1 MTAGPRMS
9 WFDPSVDA
17 ALPDEP
23 LLTRV
28 RAALERWPPPARVTV
43 AFSGGVDSTVLLAA
57 LARLPLRAPLRAAH
71 VDHGLHADSARW
83 SEKCA
88 VFASELGVDLV
99 SVRVSVDRAARVG
112 LEAAARAARYRALA
126 DLMSVGDV
134 LLTAH
139 HGDDQLE
146 TLLLR
151 LVRGTGVRGLR
162 GIREHEPFGPGTL
175 ARPLLGCTRA
185 EILAQAR
192 AWNLSWLED
201 PSNRN
206 LEHDRN
212 FLRATVVPRLV
223 ERWPAAARSAQ
234 RLAEQMTDAERLLDE
249 VAARDAAAVD
259 DPRRVPR
266 AALEPLEPARQRN
279 LLRYLLRSAGFETP
293 SAHKIEEL
301 RAALLGARHDALPQI
316 RWPGIDARV
325 FREQLYF
332 MAALPPPSLRGYAAR
347 LDKRSRWT
355 GPEGELAFER
365 LGDGP
370 GLPESWLD
378 AGLTLRFRGGGEDFR
393 PLAHAHS
400 RPLKRWLQEA
410 AIVPW
415 MRARI
420 PLLYREDELV
430 AVGDLWLAD
439 ETRRVSDEPRWR
451 VTWTNHPPLH

>member
-1 MTAGPRMS
+1 MS
-9 WFDPSVDA
+9 WFDPSFDA
-17 ALPDEP
+17 ALPGQP
-23 LLTRV
+23 LLARV
-28 RAALERWPPPARVTV
+28 CAALEHWPAPPGGARVTV

-57 LARLPLRAPLRAAH
+57 LARFPLAVPLRAAH
-71 VDHGLHADSARW
+71 VDHGLHPDSAHW
-83 SEKCA
+83 SVHCA
-88 VFASELGVDLV
+88 EVAAELGVEHV
-99 SVRVSVDRAARVG
+99 SVPVTVDRAARSG

-126 DLMSVGDV
+126 DLMSPGEV

-146 TLLLR
+146 TVLLR
-151 LVRGTGVRGLR
+151 LLRGTGVRGLR
-162 GIREHEPFGPGTL
+162 GIRDHEPFGPGRL
-175 ARPLLGCTRA
+175 ARPLLGCTRV

-192 AWNLSWLED
+192 AWDLRWLED
-201 PSNRN
+201 PANRN

-234 RLAEQMTDAERLLDE
+234 RLTEQMADAERLLEE
-249 VAARDAAAVD
+249 VAARDAAAVA

-279 LLRYLLRSAGFETP
+279 LLRHLLRRGGFEPP
-293 SAHKIEEL
+293 SAQKIEEL

-316 RWPGIDARV
+316 RWPGVDARV
-325 FREQLYF
+325 FREHLYL
-332 MAALPPPSLRGYAAR
+332 MNALPPASTRGYAAH
-347 LDKRSRWT
+347 LDKRGRWT
-355 GPEGELAFER
+355 GPEGDLAFER

-378 AGLTLRFRGGGEDFR
+378 DGFTLRFRGGGEDFR
-393 PLAHAHS
+393 PLAHAHT

-420 PLLYREDELV
+420 PLLYRDDTLV

-439 ETRRVSDEPRWR
+439 ETRAAASEPQWR
-451 VTWTNHPPLH
+451 VAWTNHPPLH

>member
-1 MTAGPRMS
+1 MS

-17 ALPDEP
+17 ALPAEP
-23 LLTRV
+23 LLARV
-28 RAALERWPPPARVTV
+28 RAALERWPAPAGEARVTV

-57 LARLPLRAPLRAAH
+57 LRHLPLRAPLRAAH

-83 SEKCA
+83 SEQCA
-88 VFASELGVDLV
+88 TVASELGVELV
-99 SVRVSVDRAARVG
+99 SVRVAVDRAARSG
-112 LEAAARAARYRALA
+112 LEAAARAARYGALA
-126 DLMSVGDV
+126 DLMSPGDV

-146 TLLLR
+146 TLMLR

-162 GIREHEPFGPGTL
+162 GIRDHEPFGPGTL
-175 ARPLLGCTRA
+175 TRPLLGCTRA

-192 AWNLSWLED
+192 AWNLTWLED
-201 PSNRN
+201 PSNRD

-234 RLAEQMTDAERLLDE
+234 RLAEQMADAQRILDE
-249 VAARDAAAVD
+249 VAARDAAGVA

-266 AALEPLEPARQRN
+266 AALEPLEPSRQRN
-279 LLRYLLRSAGFETP
+279 LLRQLLRAGGFEPP
-293 SAHKIEEL
+293 SAQKIEEL

-316 RWPGIDARV
+316 RWPGVDARV
-325 FREQLYF
+325 FREHLYL
-332 MAALPPPSLRGYAAR
+332 MAALPPASLRGYAAR
-347 LDKRSRWT
+347 LDKRGRWT
-355 GPEGELAFER
+355 GPEGELKFER

-378 AGLTLRFRGGGEDFR
+378 AGLTLRFRGGGEDFH

-420 PLLYREDELV
+420 PLLYRDERLV

-439 ETRRVSDEPRWR
+439 ETREVTDEARYR

>member
-1 MTAGPRMS
+1 MS
-9 WFDPSVDA
+9 WFDPSLDA
-17 ALPDEP
+17 ASPAEP
-23 LLTRV
+23 LLARV
-28 RAALERWPPPARVTV
+28 RAALERWPAPTADARVTV

-71 VDHGLHADSARW
+71 VDHGLHPDSARW
-83 SEKCA
+83 SEHCA
-88 VFASELGVDLV
+88 AVASELGVELV
-99 SVRVSVDRAARVG
+99 SVRVAVERAAPSG

-126 DLMSVGDV
+126 ELMSPGEV

-162 GIREHEPFGPGTL
+162 GIRDHEPFRVGRL

-185 EILAQAR
+185 ELLAQAR
-192 AWNLSWLED
+192 AWDLRWLED
-201 PSNRN
+201 PANRN

-234 RLAEQMTDAERLLDE
+234 RLAEQMADAERILDE
-249 VAARDAAAVD
+249 VAARDAASVE

-279 LLRYLLRSAGFETP
+279 LLRHLLRHGGFEPP
-293 SAHKIEEL
+293 SAQKIEEL

-316 RWPGIDARV
+316 RWPGVDARV
-325 FREQLYF
+325 FREHLYL
-332 MAALPPPSLRGYAAR
+332 MATLPTASTRGYEAQ
-347 LDKRSRWT
+347 LDKRGGWT
-355 GPEGELAFER
+355 GPEGELTFER

-378 AGLTLRFRGGGEDFR
+378 DGLTLRFRGGGEDFR

-420 PLLYREDELV
+420 PLLYRADKLV

-439 ETRRVSDEPRWR
+439 ETRTAGTEPRWR